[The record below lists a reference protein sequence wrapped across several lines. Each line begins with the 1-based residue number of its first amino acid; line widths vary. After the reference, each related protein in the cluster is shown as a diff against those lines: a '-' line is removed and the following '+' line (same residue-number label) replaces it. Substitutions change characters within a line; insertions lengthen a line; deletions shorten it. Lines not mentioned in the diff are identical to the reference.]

1 MRPASLPSPLVAS
14 LPSSP
19 LTACD
24 AGASDLELTSV
35 PLPMPQLVLEITGR
49 VRCATRKSKKVK
61 NLSPTR
67 NQRHDEIVDC
77 QRPPQLNQEE
87 RAVEGGGRQVGG
99 NNGDF
104 VSHESAMQI
113 VQESGAVAARRR
125 VSAKAAAK
133 AASVACAS
141 VVGLALAMWEVEAS
155 NVVKRGGWGR
165 GKANAL
171 AMEMVGEAL
180 SSLPIPAC
188 TPTRIHI
195 HAHANELEKSD

>member
-1 MRPASLPSPLVAS
+1 
-14 LPSSP
+14 
-19 LTACD
+19 
-24 AGASDLELTSV
+24 
-35 PLPMPQLVLEITGR
+35 MPQLVLEITGR
-49 VRCATRKSKKVK
+49 VRCATRKSKKAR

-67 NQRHDEIVDC
+67 KQRHDEIADS

-87 RAVEGGGRQVGG
+87 EEAVEGGE

-104 VSHESAMQI
+104 VSHESAMQT
-113 VQESGAVAARRR
+113 VQESEAAAARRR

-141 VVGLALAMWEVEAS
+141 VVGLALAMWELEAS

-171 AMEMVGEAL
+171 AMEMVGGAL

-188 TPTRIHI
+188 TPIRIHI